1 MDFPLLSEAKRKIL
15 RVLGTRQGRRKSGLF
30 TAEGQRCAA
39 EALAALPAFCDF
51 VLIDGDADP
60 TRLPAFPPGLPVYR
74 DAAAAFKELA
84 QTENP
89 QGIIVVLRRPEFGTP
104 QFQGAFTL
112 VLDGLQDPGNIG
124 TILRTAWACGLRE
137 AVVTEGTVDPYNA
150 KAVRAG
156 MGAQFRLTIGKVE
169 NLQELAALPTCA
181 GRTAWLTTPRDGVS
195 CFAPEFDL
203 RGGLLVFGE
212 EGGGVSDFSIGRRV
226 TIPMPGAAESLN
238 VAQAATVFLFEGV
251 RRGWL

>member
-1 MDFPLLSEAKRKIL
+1 MDSLPLSEAKRKIL
-15 RVLGTRQGRRKSGLF
+15 RALGTRQGRRKSGLF

-39 EALAALPAFCDF
+39 EALAALPGQCDF
-51 VLIDGDADP
+51 ALIDAEADP
-60 TRLPAFPPGLPVYR
+60 ARLPPFPPGLPVYR
-74 DAAAAFKELA
+74 DSAAAFKELA
-84 QTENP
+84 LTENP
-89 QGIIVVLRRPEFGTP
+89 QGVLVVLRRPDFVSPEFSGS
-104 QFQGAFTL
+104 FTL

-124 TILRTAWACGLRE
+124 TILRTAWACGLRD
-137 AVVTEGTVDPYNA
+137 AIVTEGTVDPYNP

-156 MGAQFRLTIGKVE
+156 MGAQFRLRISKIDS
-169 NLQELAALPTCA
+169 LKDLAALPNCA

-212 EGGGVSDFSIGRRV
+212 EGGGVSDFSVGKRV
-226 TIPMPGAAESLN
+226 SIPMPGAAESLN